1 MRERLIELLLQ
12 YKEHPE
18 KTCPEYGTNTP
29 CEGCKYDLG
38 EDCDRTGRF
47 ADHLLANGV
56 ICPPC
61 NELKP
66 EDVMRALECCKEYE
80 NDDCPEH
87 CPLYECETCNMPLFV
102 TILREKDEE
111 IKRLTI
117 NMNAYGLTAKN
128 LANDFADY
136 QADVK
141 MDIAAAR
148 AEAIT
153 EFAEKVK
160 QAYPLISSVVVE
172 GIDKIAEDMKGA
184 TDD

>member
-1 MRERLIELLLQ
+1 MRERLIELIESTR
-12 YKEHPE
+12 YWGA
-18 KTCPEYGTNTP
+18 GTSA
-29 CEGCKYDLG
+29 EI
-38 EDCDRTGRF
+38 

-111 IKRLTI
+111 IERL
-117 NMNAYGLTAKN
+117 
-128 LANDFADY
+128 NDLVVEGADY
-136 QADVK
+136 NEAWVKDNADLRK
-141 MDIAAAR
+141 AIKTTR
-148 AEAIT
+148 SEAIT
-153 EFAEKVK
+153 EFAERVK
-160 QAYPLISSVVVE
+160 LEFYREFDEIIPSFMA
-172 GIDKIAEDMKGA
+172 DKIDQIAEEMKGA